1 MHYRCHCCKIQCK
14 RGDPSLIRA
23 NGNIYHKQCFRCHIC
38 QLSVL
43 DKFYLLS
50 VDMMDLIACQQDYY
64 QHVQFKCHSCHGQIL
79 DDEFC
84 VIDDYKYHKQ
94 CLKCPGCTISD
105 MSHHPSQQLYRY
117 NDRPYCR
124 YHYSLIKG
132 TECAGCG
139 QTVFEQNEAL
149 ENWWHTECYMLRKY
163 YHVQLVDLQLPYDY
177 TSRQQLEQTQ
187 DSFENLRY
195 KMWHIASQFE
205 DESTRVISNLA
216 IAHHSDQL
224 LDTCQSVFAQIS
236 TLFTVLDLLFVHV
249 THISYIKQ
257 VQSLTQHLV
266 FLLDATCQQPA
277 DSTENRVKI
286 ATKISTNI
294 RHLVRLGLQQAM
306 ILERNFRL
314 DIIDDMLALFID
326 KQRLKSLN
334 LASLD
339 HHLQLL
345 DMAITRLLLVLN
357 LGKRPDETLLYKPT
371 INQHQHAPALSLE
384 HTHKMVNENLSKSNS
399 ISASTRTI
407 SRMQT
412 FKRALTTTSRRKNS
426 SASSTNIAKPLYIS
440 LPDVEQLHQ
449 YHATPPLSPPTTH
462 ATTAAAATTTTTTTT
477 TLNAIVTTLP
487 ELTLKQD
494 CIIRHIAI
502 LHVES
507 HVDDSVLMDDLLN
520 VLSKKSAS
528 PAASLWGKLKTH
540 ILTPTMEYPSQQQQL
555 PSPTVE
561 KKIGVSLCN
570 LSHGSLK
577 AKASLDSFE
586 RWKAKC
592 PLIETCFSPNSL
604 VPDFLKDCI
613 LALIDQDITTEGI
626 FRKSGNIRGLKD
638 MCETLDSQPNRHN
651 WIDFFQEQSNVQLAA
666 FIKRFLRELPEPLL
680 TWKLHKLFIMSSKA
694 TTLIGALNIIHY
706 AICILPKPNRDILLT
721 VLALLN
727 WIAQHSGEN
736 KMDFENLARVMAPN
750 ILYTNQEKEK
760 KQQSYDLKDI
770 STCHGEIWVIST
782 MIQHYEKFFKVVQK
796 KH

>member
-1 MHYRCHCCKIQCK
+1 MN
-14 RGDPSLIRA
+14 DA
-23 NGNIYHKQCFRCHIC
+23 
-38 QLSVL
+38 
-43 DKFYLLS
+43 
-50 VDMMDLIACQQDYY
+50 
-64 QHVQFKCHSCHGQIL
+64 
-79 DDEFC
+79 FC
-84 VIDDYKYHKQ
+84 VIDDYKYHKE
-94 CLKCPGCTISD
+94 CLRCPGCTISSSSD

-132 TECAGCG
+132 TECIGCG
-139 QTVFEQNEAL
+139 QTVFEQNDTL
-149 ENWWHTECYMLRKY
+149 ENWHTECYMLKRY
-163 YHVQLVDLQLPYDY
+163 YHVELVDLQLPYDY
-177 TSRQQLEQTQ
+177 TSRQQLEHTQ

-195 KMWHIASQFE
+195 KIWHIASQFE
-205 DESTRVISNLA
+205 NEFTRMISDLA
-216 IAHHSDQL
+216 MAHHPDQL
-224 LDTCQSVFAQIS
+224 LNTCQSLFAQIS
-236 TLFTVLDLLFVHV
+236 ILFTVLDLLFVHV
-249 THISYIKQ
+249 THVSYIKQ

-266 FLLDATCQQPA
+266 FLLDATCQQQQQQRSSNVA
-277 DSTENRVKI
+277 TENRAHTVTKI
-286 ATKISTNI
+286 ATHI

-326 KQRLKSLN
+326 KQCLKSLN
-334 LASLD
+334 LACLD

-345 DMAITRLLLVLN
+345 DMAIARVLFVLD

-371 INQHQHAPALSLE
+371 INQQQYAPALS
-384 HTHKMVNENLSKSNS
+384 HQYTQKMANDTLSKSNS

-426 SASSTNIAKPLYIS
+426 SASSSNTSTNTTATTVKPMYIS

-449 YHATPPLSPPTTH
+449 YHASPPLSPPTTH
-462 ATTAAAATTTTTTTT
+462 AARTT
-477 TLNAIVTTLP
+477 TLNAVVTLP

-494 CIIRHIAI
+494 CIIRHIAV

-520 VLSKKSAS
+520 GLSKKPASSSS

-540 ILTPTMEYPSQQQQL
+540 ILTPTMEYPSQQHQQPQQEHL
-555 PSPTVE
+555 LSPTITTE

-577 AKASLDSFE
+577 SQSSSSSSDSYE

-592 PLIETCFSPNSL
+592 PLIDACFSSQSL

-613 LALIDQDITTEGI
+613 LALINQDITTEGI

-651 WIDFFQEQSNVQLAA
+651 WLDFFQAQSNIQLAA

-694 TTLIGALNIIHY
+694 TTLIGALNIMHY

-721 VLALLN
+721 VLALLH
-727 WIAQHSGEN
+727 WVAQHSVEN
-736 KMDFENLARVMAPN
+736 KMDYENLARVMAPN

-782 MIQHYEKFFKVVQK
+782 MIQHYEKFFQIPNDFVALLEHPRMMDYTCTNSVDLTSTKQFVKSYQHLLKIK
-796 KH
+796 KDAISTALVLPPSPSHSSSK